1 MKAFTRLFTRLDRT
15 TRTSLKVEAL
25 EDYFRTAA
33 PEDSAWALWVLSGAK
48 IKRSVHTGRLREWV
62 ADAAGLPLWLVEE
75 SYDAVGDLAETL
87 ALLLP
92 EPPKAHLDPPPLHQV
107 MDDWIVP
114 LRERTDPEKQQLLA
128 EAWDRLEPEERLVF
142 HKLITGGFRVGVG
155 RKLVTRALASV
166 VGMEPATLA
175 HRMTGRWEP
184 TASDFLLITSPEADL
199 PDPGQPYPFLLASP
213 LEEDP
218 ADLPGPLGRW
228 QVEWKWDG
236 IRGQLIL
243 RDGEVLLWSRG
254 EELVTPGFPEVAEGA
269 RILPSG
275 TVLDGELLAWQG
287 QGPLPFHELQ
297 RRLGRKR
304 VGRKLLGE
312 VPVTFLAYDLLET
325 GGGDLRQRPLEE
337 RRRRLEELFSGLGLA
352 PRSGP
357 DPPEGTAAGLPLALS
372 PVLRVDSWEEAAALR
387 GRSRE
392 LRREGLML
400 KDRESAYGVGRIRG
414 PWWKWKVDPLTLD
427 AVLMYAQRG
436 HGRRASLYTDYT
448 FGVWDGD
455 DLVPV
460 GKAYSGLTD
469 AEIREVDRWIRRH
482 IVERFGPVRAVEP
495 GLVFELAFDGIR
507 PSSRHRSGVA
517 LRFPRM
523 ARWRRDKPLSEA
535 DTLEG
540 VLTLLQRTEP
550 GG

>member
-1 MKAFTRLFTRLDRT
+1 MKAFTQLFTRLDRT
-15 TRTSLKVEAL
+15 TRTSLKVAAL
-25 EDYFRTAA
+25 EDYFRAA
-33 PEDSAWALWVLSGAK
+33 PPADAAWALWVLSGARV
-48 IKRSVHTGRLREWV
+48 KRSVHTGRLREWV
-62 ADAAGLPLWLVEE
+62 ADAARIPLWLVEE

-92 EPPKAHLDPPPLHQV
+92 EPPKAHLDPPALHQV
-107 MDDWIVP
+107 MDDWILP
-114 LRERTDPEKQQLLA
+114 LRRRSDPEKQELLQ
-128 EAWDRLEPEERLVF
+128 EAWDRLDPQQRLVF

-166 VGMEPATLA
+166 VGMEPAVLA
-175 HRMTGRWEP
+175 HRTTGRWEP
-184 TASDFLLITSPEADL
+184 TAQDFRLITSPEADL
-199 PDPGQPYPFLLASP
+199 PDPGQPYPFLLANP
-213 LEEDP
+213 LEGGP
-218 ADLPGPLGRW
+218 AELPGPLERW

-243 RDGEVLLWSRG
+243 RDGEVLVWSRG
-254 EELVTPGFPEVAEGA
+254 EELVTPTFPEVAEGA
-269 RILPSG
+269 RILPPG
-275 TVLDGELLAWQG
+275 TVLDGELLAWKG
-287 QGPLPFHELQ
+287 QEPLPFHQLQ

-312 VPVTFLAYDLLET
+312 VPVTFLAYDLLED
-325 GGGDLRQRPLEE
+325 GGEDLREKPLKE
-337 RRRRLEELFSGLGLA
+337 RRRRLEELFSRLSL
-352 PRSGP
+352 
-357 DPPEGTAAGLPLALS
+357 DPPAEADPTKESRAALPLALS
-372 PVLRVDSWEEAAALR
+372 PLVRVEGWDAAAELR

-392 LRREGLML
+392 LGREGLML

-414 PWWKWKVDPLTLD
+414 PWWKWKVDPLSLD
-427 AVLMYAQRG
+427 GVLMYAQRG

-460 GKAYSGLTD
+460 GKAYSGLSD
-469 AEIREVDRWIRRH
+469 AEIREVDRWIRGH
-482 IVERFGPVRAVEP
+482 VIDRFGPVRAVEP

-523 ARWRRDKPLSEA
+523 ARWRRDKPPSEA
-535 DTLEG
+535 DTLPR
-540 VLTLLQRTEP
+540 VLGLLQRME
-550 GG
+550 GAG